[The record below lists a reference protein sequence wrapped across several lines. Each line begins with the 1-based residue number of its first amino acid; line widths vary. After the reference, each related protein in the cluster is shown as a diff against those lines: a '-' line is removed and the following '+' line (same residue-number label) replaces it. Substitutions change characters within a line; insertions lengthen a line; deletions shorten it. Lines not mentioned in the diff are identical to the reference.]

1 MAREVITIGGDGSV
15 GSEMFGFKGK
25 ACLKVAAEISKEL
38 ERLGVVTDIGGIS
51 MKEDAAEV
59 VTETQQNA
67 MKVERG

>member
-51 MKEDAAEV
+51 MKDDETP
-59 VTETQQNA
+59 VTETQQAA